1 MKTTI
6 NQLQRFTWWE
16 QNQICQAVDH
26 LALKVDL
33 RYFLMEFYEK
43 RYFSLVED
51 PLLVNIIQT
60 DKNQKMRVFRAS
72 ERVEKDT
79 LISQ

>member
-51 PLLVNIIQT
+51 PQLVNIIQT
-60 DKNQKMRVFRAS
+60 DKNQKTSCF
-72 ERVEKDT
+72 
-79 LISQ
+79 